1 MKAGAQMIDLG
12 TTELAIRMLMAV
24 IFGGLIGYEREI
36 KGQSAGF
43 RTHMLVCLGAVIIAL
58 IQIQATNQI
67 IHVATQNKG
76 FEQIISVDY
85 TRLIA
90 QIVSGIGFLGAGA
103 IIVTKK
109 SVSGLATAASIWA
122 TAGIG
127 IATGMGYYKIAVI
140 GTLTI
145 FTVLAILKNKLGIP
159 GGESLIVHYLEE
171 AVHHKILAYF
181 SDHGIRSFS
190 TEYRIDINPDSLQ
203 TLYSQHYTLNIPSN
217 LSIFKIIHDIGEFD
231 AITHVSSQ
239 ESV

>member
-1 MKAGAQMIDLG
+1 MIDLSV
-12 TTELAIRMLMAV
+12 TELTFRMLMAV

-43 RTHMLVCLGAVIIAL
+43 RTHMLVCLGSVIIAL
-58 IQIQATNQI
+58 IQIQTTNQI
-67 IHVATQNKG
+67 LSIAVANGDFT
-76 FEQIISVDY
+76 EVLAADY

-127 IATGMGYYKIAVI
+127 IATGMGYYKISVV

-145 FTVLAILKNKLGIP
+145 FTVLAIIKNKLGIP
-159 GGESLIVHYLEE
+159 GGESLSVHYLKEE
-171 AVHHKILAYF
+171 VHHEILAYF
-181 SDHGIRSFS
+181 KEHGIRSFS
-190 TEYRIDINPDSLQ
+190 TEYRIDIDPDSLRAI
-203 TLYSQHYTLNIPSN
+203 YSQHYTLNIPSN
-217 LSIFKIIHDIGEFD
+217 ISIFKIIHDIGEFD

>member
-1 MKAGAQMIDLG
+1 MKVGTQMIDLSIA
-12 TTELAIRMLMAV
+12 ELTARMLMAV
-24 IFGGLIGYEREI
+24 VFGGLIGYEREI

-43 RTHMLVCLGAVIIAL
+43 RTHMLVCVGSVIIAL
-58 IQIQATNQI
+58 IQIQTTNQI
-67 IHVATQNKG
+67 LGMAAESGNFVDVLSA
-76 FEQIISVDY
+76 DY

-140 GTLTI
+140 GTFTI
-145 FTVLAILKNKLGIP
+145 FTVLAIIKNKLGIP
-159 GGESLIVHYLEE
+159 GGESLTVHYLKED
-171 AVHHKILAYF
+171 VHHEILAYF
-181 SDHGIRSFS
+181 REHAIRSFS
-190 TEYRIDINPDSLQ
+190 TEYRIDIDPDSQQ
-203 TLYSQHYTLNIPSN
+203 TLYSQHYTLNIPSDI
-217 LSIFKIIHDIGEFD
+217 SIFKIIHDIGEFD
-231 AITHVSSQ
+231 AIIHVSSQ